1 MPQAPMGMREVSPHA
16 ILIKFMLKNS
26 SYYIA
31 SVGDWT
37 HDHPHTVASNMVKVS
52 HAHNHTPRP

>member
-1 MPQAPMGMREVSPHA
+1 M
-16 ILIKFMLKNS
+16 KNS

-37 HDHPHTVASNMVKVS
+37 HDLQHTVASNMVKVS
-52 HAHNHTPRP
+52 HVLNHSTTEAVYKTLRGGDSIRYTK